1 MLETERLI
9 GRKVWLRAIESRDV
23 DHLWRLRRDRDV
35 GLLVGNLDV
44 PTLDQWRRMYQ
55 PSLWQGGADPS
66 DLASYAI
73 ATRQEDLAIGMI
85 GLRSTLL
92 PHRAAELSTWLGKQ
106 YWNQGY
112 GTDAV
117 RTLVDYGFRALKLH
131 KVFLRVLVSNPRA
144 IRCYE
149 KCGFRPEGVHRQ
161 ELYLDGAWHDLMY
174 MGILAPEHAHA
185 AAVHQGGGRYV

>member
-1 MLETERLI
+1 
-9 GRKVWLRAIESRDV
+9 
-23 DHLWRLRRDRDV
+23 
-35 GLLVGNLDV
+35 
-44 PTLDQWRRMYQ
+44 MYQ
-55 PSLWQGGADPS
+55 PSPWQGGADPS

-73 ATRQEDLAIGMI
+73 ATRPEDLAIGMI

-92 PHRAAELSTWLGKQ
+92 PHCAAELSTWLGKQ

-117 RTLVDYGFRALKLH
+117 RTLVDYGFRALRLH
-131 KVFLRVLVSNPRA
+131 KVFLRVLVLNTRA

-149 KCGFRPEGVHRQ
+149 KCGFQCEGVHRE

-174 MGILAPEHAHA
+174 MGIVAPTHEHA
-185 AAVHQGGGRYV
+185 AAAPRGGTRQTERKGRPAR